1 MIQACLTSSK
11 NIRGVSF
18 KEKLTT
24 KVRRK
29 NSSIGKAKPY
39 NQKDKYSSLEYFF
52 WTWKRTPTWKWNPA
66 ASEIS
71 TPPEIDVAF
80 NFHVLYGSK
89 TTLIFLPADG
99 EASWLL
105 IPSLV
110 YLLSSDKMQPE
121 NTYSFFKATGQVW
134 EW

>member
-1 MIQACLTSSK
+1 M
-11 NIRGVSF
+11 
-18 KEKLTT
+18 
-24 KVRRK
+24 
-29 NSSIGKAKPY
+29 
-39 NQKDKYSSLEYFF
+39 
-52 WTWKRTPTWKWNPA
+52 

-110 YLLSSDKMQPE
+110 YLPSSDKIKPE